1 MPTKVKVPKGEI
13 GPQFTK
19 RVLPWIETFWHTNK
33 RYPSDTDLITQFGF
47 TLLELEKIHASK
59 FFKQSLERRGI
70 SHPNRAHGLTDK
82 QMAAIAVV
90 TNYIDRRPTDAKL
103 AAIGVTAEM
112 YNGWMQDSE
121 FKRQLQSRADEIT
134 DNVYPEAQAALARKV
149 SEGEVQAIKFY
160 YELTG
165 RANTPETINLKL
177 TLLKIQEAIERNVK
191 DPRVLQAIGQDI
203 AAALAAPVA
212 AVPTTPIP
220 ALSAPSM
227 GEKSMAEKLSQF
239 HQEVSTNAD

>member
-1 MPTKVKVPKGEI
+1 MPNKVKVPKGEI

-19 RVLPWIETFWHTNK
+19 RVLPWIETYWYTNK
-33 RYPSDTDLITQFGF
+33 RYPSDTDLITQFSF
-47 TLLELEKIHASK
+47 TPLELEKIHASK

-70 SHPNRAHGLTDK
+70 QTPGRVHLSDK
-82 QMAAIAVV
+82 QMAAIAVQ
-90 TNYIDRRPTDAKL
+90 TNFIDRRPLDAKL
-103 AAIGVTAEM
+103 AAIGVTSEM
-112 YNGWMQDSE
+112 YNGWMQDPE

-149 SEGEVQAIKFY
+149 SEGDVPAIKFY

-191 DPRVLQAIGQDI
+191 DPVVLQNI
-203 AAALAAPVA
+203 AQEIASALGAPVA
-212 AVPTTPIP
+212 AVPNTPIP
-220 ALSAPSM
+220 ALSAPAM
-227 GEKSMAEKLSQF
+227 KREKNLAEKHAEF
-239 HQEVSTNAD
+239 MEEVTNNGH